1 MAKLR
6 RILLKGLRGGEKLDL
21 VSKYARILIEL
32 GKRDPEIRELAVRI
46 VSSCKGKDYRCE
58 AETLHRWVQDN
69 VRYIKDPLGVERFA
83 TANRTLQERAGD
95 CDDSSITLS
104 ALLESIGHET
114 RLIFIDGDLS
124 GKFTHVISQ
133 VKVGDT
139 WYWMETTKKVPFG
152 WAPKF
157 TISHIIDQN
166 SVGEEDM
173 GKLDDVF
180 GTDIGDLGG
189 RGGGGGGGG
198 GGSRGGG
205 SRGGGGSRSSP
216 SRSSPSRSVVS
227 RFVSVAR
234 SAAAGARAAVS
245 RVQAVR
251 QAAGQRARGIIS
263 ATAGNTRNKIA
274 QVAAKAQ
281 QTRLALAKRAQ
292 EQRNRAA
299 EKAKARIQ
307 LIQKAKLDMPRKAAL
322 IAAQVAKAKQ
332 EQERIAKTEEAVENS
347 IDRREETQE
356 QEVINRA
363 PPEEVEREELPEPV
377 QPSEPEEIEPGEE
390 PEIEFE
396 EESEVEFEEPDDLEG
411 LGETAKQKAE
421 RRKKRAIYLRA
432 RAKPKGTWIDQITGT
447 ATKLGMLGIGVWA
460 GVSII
465 GKLIER
471 RK

>member
-46 VSSCKGKDYRCE
+46 VSSCRGKDYRCE

-69 VRYIKDPLGVERFA
+69 IRYARDPLGVERFA

-124 GKFTHVISQ
+124 GKFTHVIAQ
-133 VKVGDT
+133 AKIRDT

-180 GTDIGDLGG
+180 GTDVGDLGG
-189 RGGGGGGGG
+189 RGGGGGGGRGGG

-227 RFVSVAR
+227 RFVSAAR
-234 SAAAGARAAVS
+234 SYAAGARATVS
-245 RVQAVR
+245 RVQATR

-263 ATAGNTRNKIA
+263 ATAGNTRNRIA

-281 QTRLALAKRAQ
+281 QTRLAVAKRAQ

-307 LIQKAKLDMPRKAAL
+307 LIQKAKLDRQRKAAL

-363 PPEEVEREELPEPV
+363 PPEEVEREELPEP
-377 QPSEPEEIEPGEE
+377 EEIEPAEE
-390 PEIEFE
+390 A
-396 EESEVEFEEPDDLEG
+396 EVEFEETEVDFEEPEDLEG
-411 LGETAKQKAE
+411 LGETAKEKAE
-421 RRKKRAIYLRA
+421 RRRKRAILLSA